1 MKFIYTFYSSMAN
14 TYTQIHIQ
22 LIFAVR
28 FRAALIEKPW
38 SNKLLKYIT
47 GIVRENDHN
56 MLQVNSMPDH
66 IQIFIGMCPDQGISA
81 LVHQVK
87 TETTGWIRT
96 NTNCEVPF
104 DWQDGFGAF
113 SYSRSH
119 VQDVI
124 RYIQNQETNH
134 KKEKFLDEYRRILN
148 AFEIPFNEQSIFK
161 GLE

>member
-1 MKFIYTFYSSMAN
+1 MAN
-14 TYTQIHIQ
+14 AYTQIHIQ
-22 LIFAVR
+22 LVFAVR
-28 FRAALIEKPW
+28 YRAAPIEKSW
-38 SNKLLKYIT
+38 SNQLHKYIT

-56 MLQVNSMPDH
+56 ILQVNSMPDH
-66 IQIFIGMCPDQGISA
+66 IHIFIGMRPDQGISA
-81 LVHQVK
+81 LAQQVK
-87 TETTGWIRT
+87 TETTKWIRA
-96 NTNCEVPF
+96 NTYGNVPF
-104 DWQDGFGAF
+104 EWQDGFGAF

-148 AFEIPFNEQSIFK
+148 AFEIPYDEQRIFK